1 MSNNITIILLLLAS
15 KGTSIQLHVYGEA
28 EIVFE
33 FHINQAVGSV
43 IWISAFQILCNKLVI
58 DEFRTKVTIAK
69 QEMKQRT
76 SNDVITTLDLTNYWS
91 NPTLLRFL
99 LKTIKAQGDGRLWL
113 FSSWAIDKLKII
125 NSRKICKG

>member
-1 MSNNITIILLLLAS
+1 MSSA
-15 KGTSIQLHVYGEA
+15 
-28 EIVFE
+28 
-33 FHINQAVGSV
+33 
-43 IWISAFQILCNKLVI
+43 IWISAFQMLCNKLVI

-99 LKTIKAQGDGRLWL
+99 LKQSKHKVMGNFG
-113 FSSWAIDKLKII
+113 SSVHGHSI
-125 NSRKICKG
+125 S